1 MLEIKDLKKSYKKK
15 KVVDGVTLTVERG
28 QLLGVIGRNGAG
40 KSTLMSMIAT
50 LIKPD
55 SGSILWDGEDTTE
68 HPARIREKLGYVP
81 QDIAL
86 YEKLSGLD
94 NMKFWGKSS
103 GVGGER
109 LKERIRQVCEDIN
122 FDEEMLK
129 KKVENYSGGMKR
141 RLNIG
146 VALLHDPELIIL
158 DEPTAGIDIDSGA
171 MVQNAIARL
180 RDQGKAVIYVGH
192 YLEEIKELATH
203 ICIMNEGKISAMGSK
218 EELLADETI
227 ETLYKRCTGSMDRES

>member
-1 MLEIKDLKKSYKKK
+1 MLEIKDVKKSYKGKP
-15 KVVDGVTLTVERG
+15 VVDGVSFSVDKG

-55 SGSILWDGEDTTE
+55 GGSITWEGEDIVE
-68 HPARIREKLGYVP
+68 HPSAIRSKLGFVP

-103 GVGGER
+103 GVSAER
-109 LKERIRQVCEDIN
+109 LKERIRQVSEDIN
-122 FDEEMLK
+122 FDEDMLK

-146 VALLHDPELIIL
+146 VALLHDPEIIVL
-158 DEPTAGIDIDSGA
+158 DEPTAGIDIESGE

-180 RDQGKAVIYVGH
+180 RDRGKAIICVGH
-192 YLEEIKELATH
+192 YLEEIKKLATH
-203 ICIMNEGKISAMGSK
+203 ICIMNEGKITAFGSK
-218 EELLADETI
+218 EELLANETM
-227 ETLYKRCTGSMDRES
+227 EELYKRCSINE

>member
-1 MLEIKDLKKSYKKK
+1 MLEIKDLKKSYKGKA
-15 KVVDGVTLTVERG
+15 VVDGVSFTVDKG

-55 SGSILWDGEDTTE
+55 GGSILFDGTDTIE
-68 HPARIREKLGYVP
+68 HPAAIREKLGYVP

-94 NMKFWGKSS
+94 NMKFWGKSCS
-103 GVGGER
+103 VTGER
-109 LKERIRQVCEDIN
+109 LKERIKQVCSDIN
-122 FDEEMLK
+122 FDEDMLK

-158 DEPTAGIDIDSGA
+158 DEPTAGIDIESGE
-171 MVQNAIARL
+171 MVQKAIARL
-180 RDQGKAVIYVGH
+180 RDRGKAIVYVGH
-192 YLEEIKELATH
+192 YLEEIRELATH
-203 ICIMNEGKISAMGSK
+203 ICIMNEGKVAAFGSK

-227 ETLYKRCTGSMDRES
+227 EELYKRCSINN